1 MMPPRGFPLLG
12 LRCDPHHP
20 PLHYRHRWSHRHRQ
34 SRQTLHPP
42 HPWAWR
48 QLAWALIGPT
58 RPSGATERG
67 HKEVEKGP
75 DDASSGFSNM
85 YGTFRGPIPLHC
97 PCGAPPGA
105 TMVQNNTLVHR
116 RGLTRGRVVG
126 RPPFRMDLSRGAPT
140 PLALGD
146 LRARGHSAASRH
158 GIETG

>member
-58 RPSGATERG
+58 RPKGAQQGGRKDG
-67 HKEVEKGP
+67 QKGP
-75 DDASSGFSNM
+75 DGASSGFSNM
-85 YGTFRGPIPLHC
+85 YDTFREPIPLQC

-105 TMVQNNTLVHR
+105 TMVQDNTLVHR
-116 RGLTRGRVVG
+116 RGLHAVRSSLDHPSSHVHQH
-126 RPPFRMDLSRGAPT
+126 LSPC
-140 PLALGD
+140 D
-146 LRARGHSAASRH
+146 LRARGHSAAIRH